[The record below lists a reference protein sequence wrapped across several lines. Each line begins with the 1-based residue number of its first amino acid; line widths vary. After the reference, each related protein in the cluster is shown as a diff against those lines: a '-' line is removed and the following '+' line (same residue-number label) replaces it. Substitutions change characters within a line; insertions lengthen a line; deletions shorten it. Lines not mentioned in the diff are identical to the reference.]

1 MEVLESQAENPYIE
15 NQKRFPN
22 AYQLVELGGF
32 YWDRV
37 GDFTGM
43 PISPIQ
49 GYSLSYQIKV

>member
-1 MEVLESQAENPYIE
+1 MEVLESQTENPYLE

-43 PISPIQ
+43 PINPIQ
-49 GYSLSYQIKV
+49 GQRLSYLIKV